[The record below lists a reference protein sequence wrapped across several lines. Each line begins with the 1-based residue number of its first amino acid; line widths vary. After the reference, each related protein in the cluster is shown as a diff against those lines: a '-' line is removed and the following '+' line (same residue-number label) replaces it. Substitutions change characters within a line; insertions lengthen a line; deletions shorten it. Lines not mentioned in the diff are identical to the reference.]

1 MKKKPSLG
9 PRWPQAQFATNPAH
23 AASSMDFFTGCFEWR
38 ETRGCQDDA
47 TIIRAAPRRSPSPLS
62 APTRR
67 LIAPD
72 SARFVLYPDDCPDPP
87 TEHDARAPPADVEE
101 FNWAAMLNVL
111 TARPVMSDSDAS
123 QASTFS
129 SSASSEGS
137 EPSRSERY
145 IPQPL
150 TARGL
155 ATSAFTETHEAMIKE
170 KKAVLA
176 QLKRKEHEF
185 ARKLKKKEQIEL
197 EVKHLQWKHKKA
209 ASTKNSL
216 YKHDELNPA
225 ELRRMHSYDNAVKAS
240 HIAAITAARQEVI
253 ELRDRVQDQRKVVQH
268 AMKSARGNG
277 LPLHIDTD
285 RHRRGVDLVQA

>member
-1 MKKKPSLG
+1 
-9 PRWPQAQFATNPAH
+9 
-23 AASSMDFFTGCFEWR
+23 MDFFTGCFERR
-38 ETRGCQDDA
+38 ETHGCQDDA
-47 TIIRAAPRRSPSPLS
+47 TIIRAVPRRSPSPLS

-67 LIAPD
+67 LIAPYPV
-72 SARFVLYPDDCPDPP
+72 RFVLYPDDCPDPP

-101 FNWAAMLNVL
+101 FNWVAMLNVL

-123 QASTFS
+123 QASTSS
-129 SSASSEGS
+129 SSASSEG
-137 EPSRSERY
+137 
-145 IPQPL
+145 QPL

-155 ATSAFTETHEAMIKE
+155 ATSAFTKTHEAMIKE

-185 ARKLKKKEQIEL
+185 ARKLKKKMQIEL

-209 ASTKNSL
+209 ASTKYSL

-225 ELRRMHSYDNAVKAS
+225 ELRRMHSYDSAMKAS
-240 HIAAITAARQEVI
+240 HLAAVTAARQEVI
-253 ELRDRVQDQRKVVQH
+253 ELRNRVQDQRKVVQH